1 MGHGSCCAGT
11 GAAFGTVVATHAKVT
26 LKDGGALR
34 GLTTT
39 PVRLKDYHPPSHPLR
54 VIHPCP
60 AAPLR
65 AASLSRHSRSSR
77 GCAWHFLGCV
87 GAGDGAEACHSASDV
102 HGKLHCDARPH
113 PLARPGGP

>member
-1 MGHGSCCAGT
+1 M
-11 GAAFGTVVATHAKVT
+11 VT

-39 PVRLKDYHPPSHPLR
+39 PVRLKDYHPPGHPLGM
-54 VIHPCP
+54 IHPCP

-65 AASLSRHSRSSR
+65 AASPAERVPGTCL
-77 GCAWHFLGCV
+77 GCAGLGD
-87 GAGDGAEACHSASDV
+87 AAEACHSASDV

-113 PLARPGGP
+113 PPARRDHP